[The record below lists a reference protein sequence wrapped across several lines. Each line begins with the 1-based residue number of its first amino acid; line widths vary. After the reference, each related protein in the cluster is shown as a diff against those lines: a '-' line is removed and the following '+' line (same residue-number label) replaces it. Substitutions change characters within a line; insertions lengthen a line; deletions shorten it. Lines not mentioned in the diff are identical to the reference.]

1 MPSKRDRGEMDGLEQ
16 VIKSLVELVQSG
28 PVEKQSKSSVSESS
42 VNGFHTQI
50 DRILE
55 DERRMKEKY
64 KQKPK
69 VGLFDTF
76 LRILKRC
83 KECMFVMFA
92 NRRLTIQARKK
103 KVFVNSWIL

>member
-1 MPSKRDRGEMDGLEQ
+1 MDGLEQ

-42 VNGFHTQI
+42 VNGFHAQI
-50 DRILE
+50 EGILE
-55 DERRMKEKY
+55 DERRMEAKY

-76 LRILKRC
+76 LRILKQC
-83 KECMFVMFA
+83 KECMFVMFVDRRMLSRQAFLKPRA
-92 NRRLTIQARKK
+92 NNQRL
-103 KVFVNSWIL
+103 L